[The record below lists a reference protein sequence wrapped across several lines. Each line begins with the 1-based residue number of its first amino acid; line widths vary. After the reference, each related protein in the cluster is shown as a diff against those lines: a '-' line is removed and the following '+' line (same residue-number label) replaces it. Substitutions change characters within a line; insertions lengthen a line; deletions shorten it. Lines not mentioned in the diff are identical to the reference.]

1 MTDRPITTYSFGPI
15 ERRGILGALDAG
27 QAVVLGGGGV
37 VAVAILDLA
46 PSAGGAL
53 LALALLA
60 MAALVAVIP
69 IAGRNAL
76 AWAGIGS
83 AFAVRRTRARR
94 HRRVPAAVTAGSRL
108 TLDAGRASHWR
119 TSRPTPP
126 PGLGEVEI
134 VACDYRGRRVGV
146 LSDGGGR
153 RLTATLACRV
163 DAFAL
168 LDPEAQTRRLNRW
181 GGVLA
186 AAAGTSVR
194 RIGWIE
200 RTAPAAGDELARWLS
215 AERDPTIP
223 LRGTPMIDSYLE
235 LISGGAA
242 VTQEH
247 EILLTVQVDG
257 RPSAGSTRGLDDLL
271 EHTERIAHGIE
282 AAEVA
287 VLGILGPDQVAR
299 VLRTSYD
306 PFARAE
312 LAAADAADAA
322 GAAGDGGD
330 AGGAAGDAGDAGGDA
345 GDAATDLDA
354 WPLGV
359 RESWDRLQSD
369 GAVHATFW
377 ISAWPRVEVS
387 ALFLGPLLGRSAGV
401 RTMAVTFEPLPLA
414 RSTREVEAAVTRDL
428 ADRQLRRRFGQ
439 AETARQRQLAGATR
453 RREAELAAGHA
464 EVRLAGYVTVSARD
478 ETELRRA
485 CADVIEHAARARLEL
500 HRLYGHQA
508 EAFAFTLPLCRGL
521 R

>member
-1 MTDRPITTYSFGPI
+1 MTDSPVTTYSFGPV

-27 QAVVLGGGGV
+27 QAALLAAGAVTA
-37 VAVAILDLA
+37 VAVLDLA
-46 PSAGGAL
+46 PSAGGVL

-60 MAALVAVIP
+60 GTGLVAVIP
-69 IAGRNAL
+69 IAGRSAL
-76 AWAGIGS
+76 AWAGIAAS
-83 AFAVRRTRARR
+83 FAARRARARR
-94 HRRVPAAVTAGSRL
+94 HRHLPAVVTEGSRL
-108 TLDAGRASHWR
+108 ALAPGRPWHRRSAR
-119 TSRPTPP
+119 LPPP
-126 PGLGEVEI
+126 PGLGGVEI
-134 VACDYRGRRVGV
+134 VPWDYRGRRVGV
-146 LSDGGGR
+146 LSDDGGR

-168 LDPEAQTRRLNRW
+168 LDPEAQARRLSRW

-186 AAAGTSVR
+186 AAAGTSIR

-215 AERDPTIP
+215 TERDPSIP

-235 LISGGAA
+235 LISGSAA

-257 RPSAGSTRGLDDLL
+257 RRAGRPGSDLEDLL

-282 AAEVA
+282 AAEVG
-287 VLGILGPDQVAR
+287 VLGILGPGQVAR

-312 LAAADAADAA
+312 LAASDAASPEGEAVP
-322 GAAGDGGD
+322 
-330 AGGAAGDAGDAGGDA
+330 
-345 GDAATDLDA
+345 DLDA

-359 RESWDRLQSD
+359 REGWDRLQSD

-387 ALFLGPLLGRSAGV
+387 ALFLGPLLGRAAGV
-401 RTMAVTFEPLPLA
+401 RTMSVTFEPLSPA

-439 AETARQRQLAGATR
+439 AETARQRQLAEATR
-453 RREAELAAGHA
+453 QRETELAAGHA
-464 EVRLAGYVTVSARD
+464 EVRLAGYVTVSGRD
-478 ETELRRA
+478 EAELRRA